1 MAKPILAWPG
11 GKRRL
16 AKHILPLFENPHQCY
31 VEPFA
36 GGAALLFMRDTPAPV
51 EVLNDMHSELVHLY
65 RCVRHH
71 LDELV
76 RQFRWALA
84 SREMFEWTKMERPE
98 TLTDIQRA
106 ARFLYLQKL
115 AFGAKVSGHTFGT
128 SAMQPPRLNLLR
140 LEEDL
145 SAAHLRLARVTI
157 EHPVVARLHPP
168 LRPPRH
174 PVLSRPAVLADRRL
188 CQRLSLAG
196 VRAARRRHGQPAGA
210 RHPQHQ
216 RSPRYPP
223 SLRALPAPQAVDH
236 LYDRRRQEARRRAA
250 DHDALTAMSV
260 FADSICP
267 CGGARCPC
275 PASPAAVPVSRASR

>member
-1 MAKPILAWPG
+1 MARPILAWPG

-16 AKHILPLFENPHQCY
+16 AKHILPLFDIPHRCY

-36 GGAALLFMRDTPAPV
+36 GGAALLFMRNPAPV

-84 SREMFEWTKMERPE
+84 SREMFDWAKMERPE

-106 ARFLYLQKL
+106 ARFLFLQKL
-115 AFGAKVSGHTFGT
+115 AFGGKVSSTHFGT
-128 SAMQPPRLNLLR
+128 SATCPPRLNLLR

-157 EHPVVARLHPP
+157 EHLTWQECIRRYDRPDTLFYLDPPYWQTEGYANAFPWSEYEQLADVMARLQGRAILSINDHPDI
-168 LRPPRH
+168 RRVFAH
-174 PVLSRPAVLADRRL
+174 FKRRQLATTYTI
-188 CQRLSLAG
+188 G
-196 VRAARRRHGQPAGA
+196 GGKKPAGELLITT
-210 RHPQHQ
+210 R
-216 RSPRYPP
+216 
-223 SLRALPAPQAVDH
+223 
-236 LYDRRRQEARRRAA
+236 
-250 DHDALTAMSV
+250 
-260 FADSICP
+260 
-267 CGGARCPC
+267 
-275 PASPAAVPVSRASR
+275 

>member
-1 MAKPILAWPG
+1 MARPILAWPG

-16 AKHILPLFENPHQCY
+16 AKHTLPLFDNPHQCY

-36 GGAALLFMRDTPAPV
+36 GGAALLFMRATPAPV

-84 SREMFEWTKMERPE
+84 SREMFEWAKMERPE

-157 EHPVVARLHPP
+157 EHLPWQDCIRRYDRPDTLFYLDPPYWQTEGYANAFPWSEYEELGDVMARLQGRAILSINDHPDI
-168 LRPPRH
+168 RRAFARFKPRK
-174 PVLSRPAVLADRRL
+174 LSTTYTI
-188 CQRLSLAG
+188 G
-196 VRAARRRHGQPAGA
+196 GGKKPAGELLMVT
-210 RHPQHQ
+210 R
-216 RSPRYPP
+216 
-223 SLRALPAPQAVDH
+223 
-236 LYDRRRQEARRRAA
+236 
-250 DHDALTAMSV
+250 
-260 FADSICP
+260 
-267 CGGARCPC
+267 
-275 PASPAAVPVSRASR
+275 